1 MTSKKQALGRWG
13 EDLAAEYLSAKD
25 YTIIGRNV
33 RTDYGELDLVARK
46 DGITVF
52 VEVKTRSSTK
62 YGYPEEA
69 ITENKRTHLLE
80 SAQAFLQD
88 HPEYDGDWRID
99 VLTIQKASTKV
110 APEITHFENAIN

>member
-1 MTSKKQALGRWG
+1 MTSKKQTLGRWG

-25 YTIIGRNV
+25 YAIIGRNV
-33 RTDYGELDLVARK
+33 RTEYGELDLVAKK
-46 DGITVF
+46 DGVTIF

-62 YGYPEEA
+62 FGFPEEA
-69 ITENKRTHLLE
+69 ITEIKRVHLLE

-99 VLTIQKASTKV
+99 VLSIRRESTM
-110 APEITHFENAIN
+110 ADPEITHFENAVN